1 MNNYTNKKS
10 VNPKT
15 TTIELITYQILNR
28 YIYYLNQL
36 KKKKDEN
43 ERGEETKF
51 VHKYSPLVTNLRR
64 NKNGMD
70 VCCFHVHRNQQ
81 RKRSKIKIPFSE
93 LIASNKI
100 IRHFPPPRPLQNRL
114 TPYQSFVSRNAGKA
128 KQKDVTSE
136 TNKQ

>member
-1 MNNYTNKKS
+1 MKTKEPNK
-10 VNPKT
+10 
-15 TTIELITYQILNR
+15 Q
-28 YIYYLNQL
+28 
-36 KKKKDEN
+36 
-43 ERGEETKF
+43 F

-70 VCCFHVHRNQQ
+70 VCCFRVHRNQQ

-100 IRHFPPPRPLQNRL
+100 IRHFPPPPPPPSPRINRL
-114 TPYQSFVSRNAGKA
+114 LVETRAKA

-136 TNKQ
+136 TKRISKYNHEEK